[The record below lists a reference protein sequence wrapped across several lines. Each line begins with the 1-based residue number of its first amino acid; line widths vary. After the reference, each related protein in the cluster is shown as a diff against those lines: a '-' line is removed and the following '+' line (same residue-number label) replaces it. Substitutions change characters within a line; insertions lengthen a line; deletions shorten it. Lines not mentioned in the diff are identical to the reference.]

1 MKSMKEKSFGIIPV
15 FKKDDTE
22 HKKFVKYFFGFTSSM
37 TSNTLDNFKDEI
49 PELKWVTF
57 NEARNLITFPEA
69 RRILD
74 EVIKYVGK
82 LSVIKPVI

>member
-1 MKSMKEKSFGIIPV
+1 
-15 FKKDDTE
+15 
-22 HKKFVKYFFGFTSSM
+22 M